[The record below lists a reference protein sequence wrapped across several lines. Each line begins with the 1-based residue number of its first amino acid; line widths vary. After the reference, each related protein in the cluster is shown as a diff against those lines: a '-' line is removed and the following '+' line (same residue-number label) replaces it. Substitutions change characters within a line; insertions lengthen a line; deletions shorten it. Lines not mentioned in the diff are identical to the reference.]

1 MKIKQVTAT
10 IGLLLILSALQ
21 LGCVTRIYKHTAKD
35 GKTEAKMKNSLYAQW
50 RMMESNNHI
59 VIHVGQEMQEIY
71 AIRYDEATDSI
82 RANFRPFEGAPMAS
96 YYKVLEKRSRTA
108 LRSSGTYGNDIR
120 QVHLFI
126 NEYEKLNVAE
136 LSFAAKDIFQVDVS
150 ENAVFLNALAT
161 TGVVVGS
168 AALGLTAF
176 ILIVCNCPHVYIDNG
191 DGLEY
196 NNTLFTGA
204 KASQLERFDYKEL
217 PDYFPTSSGFTIQIK
232 NEDKEDQF
240 TNLVEVI
247 SVMHPKGIEVVADKN
262 GEIHTLQKLEGPISA
277 TDNTNTS
284 VLPYLEARDDYAYR
298 FNPLTFDDLAEVALT
313 FDAKRQS
320 TDAKL
325 VIRARNTMWSGYV
338 YDEFNKLFGK
348 NHGKWV
354 EMNKD
359 KSKEEREKWMREQGI
374 KLLVDIKQ
382 NGEWV
387 TIDEVEVVGDPS
399 HNQVVIP
406 IQRSLFG
413 EELEVR
419 LRSGFMFW
427 ELDCVGV
434 DFSENK
440 AVEVQ
445 VHKPA
450 KATGNNGADFTQQL
464 SFDDND
470 YMQHALHE
478 DLNSTEVNYEN
489 LPVDSNL
496 QRTLILKSKGYYVPK
511 SEYTGKTDRKRLQSF
526 VNPGELSRFS
536 RDLYDNVMQE
546 MVAK

>member
-1 MKIKQVTAT
+1 MKIKQITTT

-21 LGCVTRIYKHTAKD
+21 LGCVTRIYKHKAKD
-35 GKTEAKMKNSLYAQW
+35 GKTEAKVKNSLYAQW

-96 YYKVLEKRSRTA
+96 YYKVLEKKSRTA
-108 LRSSGTYGNDIR
+108 LRGSGIYGNDIR

-136 LSFAAKDIFQVDVS
+136 LSFAAKDIFQVDVT

-168 AALGLTAF
+168 AAVGLTAF
-176 ILIVCNCPHVYIDNG
+176 LLIVCNCPHVYIDNG
-191 DGLEY
+191 NGLEF

-204 KASQLERFDYKEL
+204 KAIQLERFDYKEI
-217 PDYFPTSSGFTIQIK
+217 PDYFPNSDQFTLKIV
-232 NEDKEDQF
+232 NEEKEDQY
-240 TNLVEVI
+240 TNLVELVT
-247 SVMHPKGIEVVADKN
+247 VMHNKNVEVIADKQGALYTIGALTAPNSAVDNN
-262 GEIHTLQKLEGPISA
+262 GFPIL
-277 TDNTNTS
+277 NFLN
-284 VLPYLEARDDYAYR
+284 ERDDYAYR
-298 FNPLTFDDLAEVALT
+298 FNPTDFKDLAEVAVK
-313 FDAKRQS
+313 FDVQNQTR
-320 TDAKL
+320 DAKL
-325 VIRARNTMWSGYV
+325 VVRARNTLWSGYV
-338 YDEFNKLFGK
+338 YNEFNKLFGK

-354 EMNKD
+354 EMNED

-427 ELDCVGV
+427 ELDYVGV
-434 DFSENK
+434 DFSENET
-440 AVEVQ
+440 VEVQ

-450 KATGNNGADFTQQL
+450 KATGNNGTDFTQQL

-470 YMQHALHE
+470 YMQHVFHE

-489 LPVDSNL
+489 LPVDFNL

-536 RDLYDNVMQE
+536 RDLYNNVMQE
-546 MVAK
+546 MVTK

>member
-1 MKIKQVTAT
+1 MKIKQITAT

-21 LGCVTRIYKHTAKD
+21 MGCARRFYKHSAKD
-35 GKTEAKMKNSLYAQW
+35 VKTETEVKNSLYAQW

-71 AIRYDEATDSI
+71 GIRYDEATDSI
-82 RANFRPFEGAPMAS
+82 RANFRPFVGAPLAS
-96 YYKVLEKRSRTA
+96 YYNVLDKRIGIAMRNKGSY
-108 LRSSGTYGNDIR
+108 SSDIR

-126 NEYEKLNVAE
+126 NEYEKASEAE
-136 LSFAAKDIFQVDVS
+136 LKFSAKDIFQVDVTK
-150 ENAVFLNALAT
+150 NAVFLNALVI
-161 TGVVVGS
+161 TGVVAV
-168 AALGLTAF
+168 AAVYIATLV
-176 ILIVCNCPHVYIDNG
+176 VCGCPHVYSDNG

-204 KASQLERFDYKEL
+204 NAPQLERFDYKEL
-217 PDYFPTSSGFTIQIK
+217 TDYFPTSSVFTIQIK
-232 NEDKEDQF
+232 NEEKEDQF

-284 VLPYLEARDDYAYR
+284 VLPYLEARDDYPYR
-298 FNPLTFDDLAEVALT
+298 FNPFTFDDLAEVVMT
-313 FDAKRQS
+313 FDAKNQS
-320 TDAKL
+320 NDAKL
-325 VIRARNTMWSGYV
+325 LIRARNTMWSGYV

-354 EMNKD
+354 EMNED

-427 ELDCVGV
+427 ELDYVGV
-434 DFSENK
+434 DFSENET
-440 AVEVQ
+440 VEVQ

-470 YMQHALHE
+470 YMQHVFHE

-536 RDLYDNVMQE
+536 RDLYDDVMQE
-546 MVAK
+546 MVTK